1 MLLNALLSL
10 GMLVVVPLGLDL
22 VDQPW
27 PWRRRALWLLGAA
40 PGALSVWLPRGWPAV
55 ALAAVYLLATL
66 WLAAAIPGRLTAL
79 WMPWVVGRRS
89 GRLRVPAPR
98 EIAVLTALASPAVA
112 ASSLVAERGGYRL
125 FGFRVEI
132 LSLTVA
138 HFHYAGFAAALVA
151 GLVCRLSG
159 DSLAGRAAALSV
171 PGGIGLVFVGYFTTR
186 WVELAGAV
194 VLTAGMWLTGWL
206 TVRQRGDADG
216 LADDRTTRV
225 LLVTS
230 ALVLGVTML
239 LAVDWAL
246 GRATGLPHLSLSWM
260 IATHGVGNALGFAL
274 CGILAWR
281 RTVLGPHRQATP
293 GVGRLTGPSRLTEPG
308 H

>member
-1 MLLNALLSL
+1 MLLNALLCL

-22 VDQPW
+22 VDRPW
-27 PWRRRALWLLGAA
+27 PWHRRALWLLGAGL
-40 PGALSVWLPRGWPAV
+40 GALSLWLPRGWPAA
-55 ALAAVYLLATL
+55 ALATAYLLATL
-66 WLAAAIPGRLTAL
+66 WLAGAIPGRLWAL
-79 WMPWVVGRRS
+79 RIP
-89 GRLRVPAPR
+89 PPR

-112 ASSLVAERGGYRL
+112 ASALVAERAGYRL

-138 HFHYAGFAAALVA
+138 HFHYAGFVAALVA

-159 DSLAGRAAALSV
+159 ETLAGRAAALSV
-171 PGGIGLVFVGYFTTR
+171 PGGIGLVFLGYFTND

-206 TVRQRGDADG
+206 TVRLRRDA
-216 LADDRTTRV
+216 DRTTRA

-230 ALVLGVTML
+230 AVVLVATMV

-260 IATHGVGNALGFAL
+260 VATHGLGNALGFAL
-274 CGILAWR
+274 CGVLAWR
-281 RTVLGPHRQATP
+281 RFVLAPGQAAGMRRDRQAA
-293 GVGRLTGPSRLTEPG
+293 GELRRREPEA
-308 H
+308 